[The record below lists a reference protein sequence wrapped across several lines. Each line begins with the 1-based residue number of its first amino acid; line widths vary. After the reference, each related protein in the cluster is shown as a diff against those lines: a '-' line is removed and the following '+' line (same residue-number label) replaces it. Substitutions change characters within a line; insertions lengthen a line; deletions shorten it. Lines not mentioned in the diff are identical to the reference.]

1 MSEEYDGPWKE
12 AIDDALAPCL
22 ALFYPDSNRVTRP
35 LESGGM
41 RRGALG
47 GG

>member
-22 ALFYPDSNRVTRP
+22 ALFYPDVHA
-35 LESGGM
+35 GID
-41 RRGALG
+41 
-47 GG
+47 